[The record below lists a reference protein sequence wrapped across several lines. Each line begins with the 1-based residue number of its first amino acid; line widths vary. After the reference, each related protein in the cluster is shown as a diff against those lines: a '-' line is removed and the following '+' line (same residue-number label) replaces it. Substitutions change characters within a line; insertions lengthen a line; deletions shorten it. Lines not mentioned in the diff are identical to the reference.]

1 MRALQRTT
9 SCLWIALFAC
19 ACSAHPPAQL
29 ARTHAAH
36 ATCAGRK
43 KPDKSHHKPHARKQ
57 KSEAPAPPEPSEF
70 ERPEEPLSAPPAFNQ
85 QPEPPPSAAEEPE
98 PSAAEEPEPDVLE
111 TPSIPEP
118 AEPAADGGERLRL
131 RIAPAGGAGAR
142 HLELPTR
149 PGTREL
155 DTGLIAALGVGVSV
169 RGMLGSQWLLAAE
182 AQYRTLVGLKAGLVS
197 SQDTSV
203 RSHSLGLAIGP
214 GYRFGERGSVELR
227 FMLGWALRGLRPVT
241 ELSLPSVSFH
251 GPLLRPELHIPLAGE
266 LITIRIAPELIFP
279 LGISTT
285 LPTGAS
291 GFAQS
296 GLGIGGELSLDV
308 RLAEPLY
315 LGIEYRESRVHV
327 ATSWGAD
334 LFDLERFATAR
345 VVLQY

>member
-1 MRALQRTT
+1 M
-9 SCLWIALFAC
+9 
-19 ACSAHPPAQL
+19 L
-29 ARTHAAH
+29 ARARMLSSLWMALIACCTDPPELPAHAH
-36 ATCAGRK
+36 ATHAPVCAGRK
-43 KPDKSHHKPHARKQ
+43 KSDKSHHKRSRK
-57 KSEAPAPPEPSEF
+57 KKAEAPAEPEPSPIE
-70 ERPEEPLSAPPAFNQ
+70 APPAFE
-85 QPEPPPSAAEEPE
+85 PEPEPEPEPETPPPPPSAAEEE
-98 PSAAEEPEPDVLE
+98 PAFDQDP
-111 TPSIPEP
+111 TPEP
-118 AEPAADGGERLRL
+118 AEPAAESGERLRL

-149 PGTREL
+149 PGTHVL
-155 DTGLIAALGVGVSV
+155 DTGLIAALGVGVSL
-169 RGMLGSQWLLAAE
+169 RGMLGSHWLLASE
-182 AQYRTLVGLKAGLVS
+182 GEYRTLVGLKAGVGS

-227 FMLGWALRGLRPVT
+227 FMLGWALRGVRPVT
-241 ELSLPSVSFH
+241 ELTLPSVSFH
-251 GPLLRPELHIPLAGE
+251 GPLLRPELHIPIAGE
-266 LITIRIAPELIFP
+266 LITLRIAPELILP

-285 LPTGAS
+285 LPTGSS

-308 RLAEPLY
+308 RVAEPLY
-315 LGIEYRESRVHV
+315 IGVEYRESRVHV